1 MADFNITIGGDSTY
15 QVTKISESSTECA
28 TIYNYNVEALDTE
41 SITITLTGDYD
52 NATYTLNGVTSPLV
66 SPQVVVFNTS
76 LTFKFSI
83 ENSGNPGVFLSCATT
98 VVNTSTVEPI
108 DTFNFTDERANDSTK
123 CASGDLTYD
132 DLTDTPST
140 KIGNENKYIK
150 VSADGLTHEYVDA
163 VPGDATYVH
172 TQAISSA
179 SWVIPHLLG
188 KYPSVTIQDGSGNTV
203 FGDIAYTDTSNIT
216 ITFNTA
222 FTGVAYLN

>member
-1 MADFNITIGGDSTY
+1 MADFNITIGSDSTY
-15 QVTKISESSTECA
+15 QVTKTGETSTECS
-28 TIYNYNVEALDTE
+28 TIYTYTVEALSAE

-52 NATYTLNGVTSPLV
+52 NATYTSNGVTNPLV
-66 SPQVVVFNTS
+66 SPQVVAFNTS
-76 LTFKFSI
+76 LTFSFSI
-83 ENSGNPGVFLSCATT
+83 ENSGNPGVFYSTDVN
-98 VVNTSTVEPI
+98 VVNSTTVEPVN
-108 DTFNFTDERANDSTK
+108 TFDFTVERANDGTK
-123 CASGDLTYD
+123 CASGTLTYD
-132 DLTDTPST
+132 ELTDTPST

-172 TQAISSA
+172 TQAVASA

-203 FGDIAYTDTSNIT
+203 FGDIDYTDTSNIT

-222 FTGVAYLN
+222 FSGVAYLN